1 MEFLESK
8 MDWLVIA
15 LPLQYDALGSEG
27 ARPVDEMR
35 SHEGSRGLGTHE
47 ITEERCGF
55 HYNNLMK
62 LSYLLQNTLVFE
74 FKALNYHLRKSG
86 ATKKMID
93 SLKHNIEL
101 LEQST

>member
-1 MEFLESK
+1 
-8 MDWLVIA
+8 
-15 LPLQYDALGSEG
+15 
-27 ARPVDEMR
+27 
-35 SHEGSRGLGTHE
+35 
-47 ITEERCGF
+47 
-55 HYNNLMK
+55 MK